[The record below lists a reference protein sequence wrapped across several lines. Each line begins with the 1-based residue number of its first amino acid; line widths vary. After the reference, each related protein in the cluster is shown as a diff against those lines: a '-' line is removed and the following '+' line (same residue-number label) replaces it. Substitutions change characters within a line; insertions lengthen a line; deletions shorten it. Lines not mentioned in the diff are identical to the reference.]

1 MGINVTLSCDPTAQE
16 DVESV
21 LSQEISVKDMARM
34 ISSPSFELMDIPEA
48 IWEKI
53 RCVVE
58 NDDRESF
65 SSLLQAVSIMVK
77 ESILCRMFSSCA
89 GREIRITVNVD
100 MNESG
105 GLRNN

>member
-1 MGINVTLSCDPTAQE
+1 
-16 DVESV
+16 
-21 LSQEISVKDMARM
+21 
-34 ISSPSFELMDIPEA
+34 
-48 IWEKI
+48 
-53 RCVVE
+53 
-58 NDDRESF
+58 
-65 SSLLQAVSIMVK
+65 VSIMVK